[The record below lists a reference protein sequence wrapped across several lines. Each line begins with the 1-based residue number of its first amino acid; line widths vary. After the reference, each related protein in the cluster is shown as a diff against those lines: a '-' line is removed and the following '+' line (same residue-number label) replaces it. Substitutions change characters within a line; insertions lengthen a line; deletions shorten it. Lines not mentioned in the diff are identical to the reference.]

1 MLTIG
6 LIALFSLRKGPS
18 QNQQFVMIKELQK
31 AVNEQAKII
40 DSQAKQHKEEIHKI
54 EQIQALPWYKQLHE
68 GQNLTTHSITT
79 HVRFIHL
86 QLM

>member
-40 DSQAKQHKEEIHKI
+40 DNQAKQHKEEIQKI

-79 HVRFIHL
+79 HVRLIHL
-86 QLM
+86 QHL